1 MSDPVVLS
9 ATSQVTATPP
19 NAVAVKAFFDNAT
32 FTISYVVHDPV
43 TRKAA
48 IIDSVLDYDPASGHT
63 ATHAADTLIA
73 YVREQHLVV
82 DWLLETHVHA
92 DHLSAAPYLQQQL
105 GGQIAIGAE
114 IVTVQENFGKIFNAG
129 TEFARDGSEFDHL
142 FKDGDHF
149 EIGTLPATVLHVPGH
164 TPSDLAYV
172 IGDAVFCGDTI
183 FMPDFGTARTD
194 FPGGSATQLFHS
206 IQRLLSL
213 PGQTRLFICHDYKA
227 KGRDIYAWETT
238 VADQRAHNIH
248 VHAGVNEAEFVAL
261 RTARDKTL
269 AMPRLILPS
278 VQVNMRAGH
287 LPPPEDNGV
296 RYLKIPFNIL

>member
-1 MSDPVVLS
+1 MSDPVVFHAS
-9 ATSQVTATPP
+9 SQINTTAPG
-19 NAVAVKAFFDNAT
+19 AVAVKAFFDDVT
-32 FTISYVVHDPV
+32 STISYVVHDPL

-48 IIDSVLDYDPASGHT
+48 IIDSVLDYDPASGRT
-63 ATHAADTLIA
+63 ATNAADALLA
-73 YVREQHLVV
+73 YVREQRLAV
-82 DWLLETHVHA
+82 DWVLETHVHA

-105 GGQIAIGAE
+105 GGKIAIGAE

-129 TEFARDGSEFDHL
+129 TEFARDGSEFDQL

-149 EIGTLPATVLHVPGH
+149 EIGTLPATALHVPGH

-194 FPGGSATQLFHS
+194 FPGGSAAQLFHS

-227 KGRDIYAWETT
+227 KGRDIHAWETT
-238 VADQRAHNIH
+238 VADERAHNVH
-248 VHAGVNEAEFVAL
+248 VHEGVSEAEFVAM

-278 VQVNMRAGH
+278 VQVNMRAGQ
-287 LPPPEDNGV
+287 LPPPEENGL
-296 RYLKIPFNIL
+296 RYLKIPFNAL